1 VTSDTIKFQ
10 WRLPEPALPADP
22 MLTPQFCR
30 CWCASACRNM
40 MPMNGTGH
48 NSRDRYAGTLRDAAP
63 KLSSAAATLEYFQM
77 RLEDVEARMIPRV
90 GDQCD

>member
-1 VTSDTIKFQ
+1 
-10 WRLPEPALPADP
+10 
-22 MLTPQFCR
+22 
-30 CWCASACRNM
+30 M

-48 NSRDRYAGTLRDAAP
+48 NSRDRYVGTLRDAAP

>member
-1 VTSDTIKFQ
+1 MLV
-10 WRLPEPALPADP
+10 RLSLPKHE
-22 MLTPQFCR
+22 
-30 CWCASACRNM
+30 
-40 MPMNGTGH
+40 PMNGTGH